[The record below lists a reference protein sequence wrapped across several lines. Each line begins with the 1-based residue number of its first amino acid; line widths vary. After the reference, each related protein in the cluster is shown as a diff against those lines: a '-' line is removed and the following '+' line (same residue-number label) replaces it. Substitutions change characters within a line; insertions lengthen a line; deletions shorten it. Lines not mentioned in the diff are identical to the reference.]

1 MKVIKIAENK
11 KIITVYPTTTIRNAL
26 KTMNEN
32 RYRRL
37 PVVNA
42 GNNKVVGIITSMDIV
57 DFMGGGSKYNLIRE
71 KHGRNLLS
79 AINEPVREIME
90 ENVITLKEN
99 SEIDD
104 AIETFLNKNVGGVP
118 IVNDE
123 NQLISLITERDIIRS
138 LIDKIDENAVIDD
151 YITRDVIVATPGER
165 LKDVARTM
173 VRNGFRRLPVV
184 SEERLVGIIT
194 STDFIKLLGSDWAF
208 NHLKTGNVREITNV
222 RMEEI
227 MKKDVITAK
236 EGNKLK
242 DIAKTMIDNDIGAL
256 PVIDENNRV
265 VGIITEKDILKYFED
280 YFSKR

>member
-1 MKVIKIAENK
+1 MRVMKIVQNK
-11 KIITVYPTTTIRNAL
+11 EVITVYPTTTIRKAL
-26 KTMNEN
+26 MTMNEN

-71 KHGRNLLS
+71 KHDRNFLA
-79 AINEPVREIME
+79 AINESVREIME

-99 SEIDD
+99 ADMDD
-104 AIETFLNKNVGGVP
+104 AIETFLTKNVGGTP
-118 IVNDE
+118 IVNDD
-123 NQLISLITERDIIRS
+123 NQLISLITERDVIKA
-138 LIDKIDENAVIDD
+138 LLDKIDENETIDD
-151 YITRDVIVATPGER
+151 YITRKVIVATPGER

-208 NHLKTGNVREITNV
+208 NHIQTGNVREITNV

-236 EGNKLK
+236 EGDKLK
-242 DIAKTMIDNDIGAL
+242 DIAEIMVTNDIGAL
-256 PVIDENNRV
+256 PVVDDNLRV
-265 VGIITEKDILKYFED
+265 KGIITEKDVLGYFA
-280 YFSKR
+280 K

>member
-1 MKVIKIAENK
+1 VKAVKIVQNK
-11 KIITVYPTTTIRNAL
+11 EVVTVYPTTTIRKAL
-26 KTMNEN
+26 MTMNEN
-32 RYRRL
+32 KYRRL

-71 KHGRNLLS
+71 KHERNFLA

-99 SEIDD
+99 ADIDE
-104 AIETFLNKNVGGVP
+104 AIETFLTKNVGGVP
-118 IVNDE
+118 IVNDD
-123 NQLISLITERDIIRS
+123 NQLISLITERDVIRA
-138 LIDKIDENAVIDD
+138 LLDKIDDNEVIDD
-151 YITRDVIVATPGER
+151 YITKKVIVATPGER

-184 SEERLVGIIT
+184 SEGRLVGIIT

-208 NHLKTGNVREITNV
+208 NHMQTGNVREITNV

-227 MKKDVITAK
+227 MKRDVITAK
-236 EGNKLK
+236 EGDKLK
-242 DIAKTMIDNDIGAL
+242 EVAEIMIANDIGAL
-256 PVIDENNRV
+256 PVVDDDLKV
-265 VGIITEKDILKYFED
+265 VGIITEKDVLKYFA
-280 YFSKR
+280 K

>member
-1 MKVIKIAENK
+1 MKAVKIVQNK
-11 KIITVYPTTTIRNAL
+11 EVVTVYPTTTIRKAL
-26 KTMNEN
+26 MTMNEN
-32 RYRRL
+32 KYRRL

-71 KHGRNLLS
+71 KHERNFLA

-99 SEIDD
+99 ADIDE
-104 AIETFLNKNVGGVP
+104 AIETFLTKNVGGAP
-118 IVNDE
+118 IVNDD
-123 NQLISLITERDIIRS
+123 NQLISLITERDVIRA
-138 LIDKIDENAVIDD
+138 LLDKIDDNEVIDD
-151 YITRDVIVATPGER
+151 YITKKVIVATPGER

-184 SEERLVGIIT
+184 SEGRLVGIIT

-208 NHLKTGNVREITNV
+208 NHMQTGNVREITNV

-227 MKKDVITAK
+227 MKRDVLTAK
-236 EGNKLK
+236 EGDKLK
-242 DIAKTMIDNDIGAL
+242 RIAEIMITNDIGAL
-256 PVIDENNRV
+256 PVVDDNLKI
-265 VGIITEKDILKYFED
+265 VGIITEKDVLKYFA
-280 YFSKR
+280 K

>member
-1 MKVIKIAENK
+1 MRVMKIVQNK
-11 KIITVYPTTTIRNAL
+11 EVITVYPTTTIRKAL
-26 KTMNEN
+26 MTMNEN

-71 KHGRNLLS
+71 KHGRNFLA
-79 AINEPVREIME
+79 AINEPVRTIME

-99 SEIDD
+99 ADIDE
-104 AIETFLNKNVGGVP
+104 AIETFLTKNVGGTP
-118 IVNDE
+118 IVNDD
-123 NQLISLITERDIIRS
+123 NQLISLITERDVIKA
-138 LIDKIDENAVIDD
+138 LLDKIDENETIDD
-151 YITRDVIVATPGER
+151 YITRKVIVATPGER
-165 LKDVARTM
+165 LKDVAMTM

-208 NHLKTGNVREITNV
+208 NHIQTGNVREITNV

-227 MKKDVITAK
+227 MKRDVITAK
-236 EGNKLK
+236 EGDKLK
-242 DIAKTMIDNDIGAL
+242 DIAEIMVTNDIGAL
-256 PVIDENNRV
+256 PVVDDNLRIK
-265 VGIITEKDILKYFED
+265 GIITEKDVLGYFA
-280 YFSKR
+280 K

>member
-1 MKVIKIAENK
+1 MRVMEIVQNK
-11 KIITVYPTTTIRNAL
+11 EVITVYPTTTIRKAL
-26 KTMNEN
+26 MTMNEN

-71 KHGRNLLS
+71 KHGRNFLA

-99 SEIDD
+99 ADIDE
-104 AIETFLNKNVGGVP
+104 AIETFLTKNVGGTP
-118 IVNDE
+118 IVNDD
-123 NQLISLITERDIIRS
+123 NQLISLITERDVIRA
-138 LIDKIDENAVIDD
+138 LLDKVDENEVIDD
-151 YITRDVIVATPGER
+151 YITRKVIVATPGER

-208 NHLKTGNVREITNV
+208 NHMQTGNVREITNV

-227 MKKDVITAK
+227 MKRDVITAK
-236 EGNKLK
+236 EGDKLK
-242 DIAKTMIDNDIGAL
+242 DIAKIMVTNDIGAL
-256 PVIDENNRV
+256 PVVDDNLRIK
-265 VGIITEKDILKYFED
+265 GIITEKDVLSYFA
-280 YFSKR
+280 K

>member
-1 MKVIKIAENK
+1 MKVMKIAQNK
-11 KIITVYPTTTIRNAL
+11 EIITVYPTTTIRKAL
-26 KTMNEN
+26 MIMNEN

-71 KHGRNLLS
+71 KHERNFLA
-79 AINEPVREIME
+79 AINEPVRAIME
-90 ENVITLKEN
+90 ENVVTLKEN
-99 SEIDD
+99 ADIDE
-104 AIETFLNKNVGGVP
+104 AIETFLTKNVGGAP
-118 IVNDE
+118 IVNDD
-123 NQLISLITERDIIRS
+123 NQLISLITERDVIRA
-138 LIDKIDENAVIDD
+138 LLDKIDENEVIDD
-151 YITRDVIVATPGER
+151 YITRKVIIATPGER

-208 NHLKTGNVREITNV
+208 NHMQTGNVREITNV

-227 MKKDVITAK
+227 MKRDVITAK
-236 EGNKLK
+236 EGDKLK
-242 DIAKTMIDNDIGAL
+242 EVAEIMVNNDIGAL
-256 PVIDENNRV
+256 PVVDDDLKVR
-265 VGIITEKDILKYFED
+265 GIITEKDVLKYFA
-280 YFSKR
+280 K

>member
-1 MKVIKIAENK
+1 MRVMKIVQNK
-11 KIITVYPTTTIRNAL
+11 EVITVYPTTTIRKAL
-26 KTMNEN
+26 MTMNEN

-71 KHGRNLLS
+71 KHGRNFLA

-99 SEIDD
+99 ADIDE
-104 AIETFLNKNVGGVP
+104 AIETFLTKNVGGTP
-118 IVNDE
+118 IVNDD
-123 NQLISLITERDIIRS
+123 NQLISLITERDVIRA
-138 LIDKIDENAVIDD
+138 LLDKVDENEVIDD
-151 YITRDVIVATPGER
+151 YITRKVIVATPGER

-208 NHLKTGNVREITNV
+208 NHMQTGNVREITNV

-227 MKKDVITAK
+227 MKRDVITAK
-236 EGNKLK
+236 EGDKLK
-242 DIAKTMIDNDIGAL
+242 DIAKIMVTNDIGAL
-256 PVIDENNRV
+256 PVVDDNLRIK
-265 VGIITEKDILKYFED
+265 GIITEKDVLSYFA
-280 YFSKR
+280 K

>member
-1 MKVIKIAENK
+1 MKIVQNKEVITI
-11 KIITVYPTTTIRNAL
+11 YPTTTIRKAL
-26 KTMNEN
+26 MTMNEN
-32 RYRRL
+32 KYRRL

-42 GNNKVVGIITSMDIV
+42 GNNKVVGIVTSMDIV

-71 KHGRNLLS
+71 KHDRNFLA

-99 SEIDD
+99 ADIDE
-104 AIETFLNKNVGGVP
+104 AIETFLTKNVGGVP
-118 IVNDE
+118 IVNDD
-123 NQLISLITERDIIRS
+123 NQLLSIITERDVIRN
-138 LIDKIDENAVIDD
+138 LLDKIDENEVIDD
-151 YITRDVIVATPGER
+151 YITRDVIKATPGER

-208 NHLKTGNVREITNV
+208 NHIQTGNVREITNV

-227 MKKDVITAK
+227 MKRDVITAK
-236 EGNKLK
+236 EGDKLK
-242 DIAKTMIDNDIGAL
+242 DIAEIMVTNDIGAL
-256 PVIDENNRV
+256 PVVDDNLRIK
-265 VGIITEKDILKYFED
+265 GIITEKDVLGYFAV
-280 YFSKR
+280 

>member
-1 MKVIKIAENK
+1 MRVMKIVQNK
-11 KIITVYPTTTIRNAL
+11 EVITVYPTTTIRKAL
-26 KTMNEN
+26 MTMNEN

-71 KHGRNLLS
+71 KHGRNFLA

-99 SEIDD
+99 ADIDE
-104 AIETFLNKNVGGVP
+104 AIETFLTKNVGGTP
-118 IVNDE
+118 IVNDD
-123 NQLISLITERDIIRS
+123 NQLISLITERDVIRA
-138 LIDKIDENAVIDD
+138 LLDKIDENEVIDD
-151 YITRDVIVATPGER
+151 YITRKVIVATPGER

-208 NHLKTGNVREITNV
+208 NHMQTGNVREITNV

-227 MKKDVITAK
+227 MKRDVITAK
-236 EGNKLK
+236 EGDKLK
-242 DIAKTMIDNDIGAL
+242 DIAKIMVTNDIGAL
-256 PVIDENNRV
+256 PVVDDNLRIK
-265 VGIITEKDILKYFED
+265 GIITEKDVLGYFA
-280 YFSKR
+280 K

>member
-1 MKVIKIAENK
+1 MRVMKIVQNK
-11 KIITVYPTTTIRNAL
+11 EVITVYPTTTIRKAL
-26 KTMNEN
+26 MTMNEN

-57 DFMGGGSKYNLIRE
+57 DFMRGGSKYNLIRE
-71 KHGRNLLS
+71 KHGRNFLA

-99 SEIDD
+99 ADIDE
-104 AIETFLNKNVGGVP
+104 AIETFLTKNVGGTP
-118 IVNDE
+118 IVNDD
-123 NQLISLITERDIIRS
+123 NQLISLITERDVIRA
-138 LIDKIDENAVIDD
+138 LLDKIDENEVIDD
-151 YITRDVIVATPGER
+151 YITRKVIVATPGER

-208 NHLKTGNVREITNV
+208 NHMQTGNVREITNV

-227 MKKDVITAK
+227 MKRDVITAK
-236 EGNKLK
+236 EGDKLK
-242 DIAKTMIDNDIGAL
+242 DIAKIMVTNDIGAL
-256 PVIDENNRV
+256 PVVDDNLRIK
-265 VGIITEKDILKYFED
+265 GIITEKDVLSYFA
-280 YFSKR
+280 K

>member
-1 MKVIKIAENK
+1 VKAVKIVQNK
-11 KIITVYPTTTIRNAL
+11 EVVTVYPTTTIRKAL
-26 KTMNEN
+26 MTMNEN
-32 RYRRL
+32 KYRRL

-71 KHGRNLLS
+71 KHGRNFLA

-99 SEIDD
+99 ADIDE
-104 AIETFLNKNVGGVP
+104 AIETFLTKNVGGVP
-118 IVNDE
+118 IVNDD
-123 NQLISLITERDIIRS
+123 NQLISLITERDVIRA
-138 LIDKIDENAVIDD
+138 LLDKIDDNEVIDD
-151 YITRDVIVATPGER
+151 YITKKVIVATPGER

-184 SEERLVGIIT
+184 SEGRLVGIIT

-208 NHLKTGNVREITNV
+208 NHMQTGNVREITNV

-227 MKKDVITAK
+227 MKRDVITAK
-236 EGNKLK
+236 EGDKLK
-242 DIAKTMIDNDIGAL
+242 EVAEIMVTNDIGAL
-256 PVIDENNRV
+256 PVVDDDLKV
-265 VGIITEKDILKYFED
+265 VGIITEKDVLKYFA
-280 YFSKR
+280 K

>member
-1 MKVIKIAENK
+1 MKVMKIAQNK
-11 KIITVYPTTTIRNAL
+11 EIITVYPTTTIRKAL
-26 KTMNEN
+26 MTMNEN

-71 KHGRNLLS
+71 KHERNFLA
-79 AINEPVREIME
+79 AINEPVRAIME

-99 SEIDD
+99 ADIDE
-104 AIETFLNKNVGGVP
+104 AIETFLTKNVGGAP
-118 IVNDE
+118 IVNDD
-123 NQLISLITERDIIRS
+123 NQLISLITERDVIRA
-138 LIDKIDENAVIDD
+138 LLDKIDENEVIDD
-151 YITRDVIVATPGER
+151 YITRKVIIATPGER

-184 SEERLVGIIT
+184 SEEKLVGIIT

-208 NHLKTGNVREITNV
+208 NHMQTGNVREITNV

-227 MKKDVITAK
+227 MKRDVITAK
-236 EGNKLK
+236 EGDKLK
-242 DIAKTMIDNDIGAL
+242 EVAEIMVNNDIGAL
-256 PVIDENNRV
+256 PVVDDDLKVR
-265 VGIITEKDILKYFED
+265 GIITEKDVLKYFA
-280 YFSKR
+280 K

>member
-1 MKVIKIAENK
+1 MKVMKIAQNK
-11 KIITVYPTTTIRNAL
+11 EIITVYPTTTIRKAL
-26 KTMNEN
+26 MTMNEN

-71 KHGRNLLS
+71 KHGRNFLA

-99 SEIDD
+99 ADMDE
-104 AIETFLNKNVGGVP
+104 AIETFLTKNVGGTP
-118 IVNDE
+118 IVNDD
-123 NQLISLITERDIIRS
+123 NQLISLITERDVIRA
-138 LIDKIDENAVIDD
+138 LLDKIDENEVIDD
-151 YITRDVIVATPGER
+151 YITRKVIVATPGER

-208 NHLKTGNVREITNV
+208 NHMQTGNVREITNV

-227 MKKDVITAK
+227 MKRDVITAK
-236 EGNKLK
+236 EGDKLK
-242 DIAKTMIDNDIGAL
+242 DIAKIMVTNDIGAL
-256 PVIDENNRV
+256 PVVDDNLRIK
-265 VGIITEKDILKYFED
+265 GIITEKDVLGYFA
-280 YFSKR
+280 K

>member
-1 MKVIKIAENK
+1 MRVMKIVQNK
-11 KIITVYPTTTIRNAL
+11 EVITVYPTTTIRKAL
-26 KTMNEN
+26 MTMNEN

-71 KHGRNLLS
+71 KHDRNFLA

-99 SEIDD
+99 ADIDE
-104 AIETFLNKNVGGVP
+104 AIETFLTKNVGGTP
-118 IVNDE
+118 IVNDD
-123 NQLISLITERDIIRS
+123 NQLISIVTERDVIKA
-138 LIDKIDENAVIDD
+138 LLDKIDENEVIDD
-151 YITRDVIVATPGER
+151 YITRKVIVATPGER

-208 NHLKTGNVREITNV
+208 NHMQTGNVREITNV

-227 MKKDVITAK
+227 MKRDVITAK
-236 EGNKLK
+236 EGDKLK
-242 DIAKTMIDNDIGAL
+242 DIAKIMVTNDIGAL
-256 PVIDENNRV
+256 PVVDDNLRIK
-265 VGIITEKDILKYFED
+265 GIITEKDVLGYFA
-280 YFSKR
+280 K

>member
-1 MKVIKIAENK
+1 MKAVKIVQNK
-11 KIITVYPTTTIRNAL
+11 EVVTVYPTTTIRKAL
-26 KTMNEN
+26 MTMNEN
-32 RYRRL
+32 KYRRL

-71 KHGRNLLS
+71 KHERNFLA

-99 SEIDD
+99 ADIDE
-104 AIETFLNKNVGGVP
+104 AIETFLTKNVGGVP
-118 IVNDE
+118 IVNDD
-123 NQLISLITERDIIRS
+123 NQLISLITERDVIRA
-138 LIDKIDENAVIDD
+138 LLDKIDDNEVIDD
-151 YITRDVIVATPGER
+151 YITKKVIVATPGER

-184 SEERLVGIIT
+184 SEGRLVGIIT

-208 NHLKTGNVREITNV
+208 NHMQTGNVREITNV

-227 MKKDVITAK
+227 MKRDVITAK
-236 EGNKLK
+236 EGDKLK
-242 DIAKTMIDNDIGAL
+242 EVAEIMIANDIGAL
-256 PVIDENNRV
+256 PVVDDDLKV
-265 VGIITEKDILKYFED
+265 VGIITEKDVLKYFA
-280 YFSKR
+280 K

>member
-1 MKVIKIAENK
+1 VKAVKIVQNK
-11 KIITVYPTTTIRNAL
+11 EVVTVYPTTTIRKAL
-26 KTMNEN
+26 MTMNEN
-32 RYRRL
+32 KYRRL

-71 KHGRNLLS
+71 KHGRNFLA

-99 SEIDD
+99 ADIDE
-104 AIETFLNKNVGGVP
+104 AIETFLTKNVGGVP
-118 IVNDE
+118 IVNDD
-123 NQLISLITERDIIRS
+123 NQLISLITERDVIRA
-138 LIDKIDENAVIDD
+138 LLDKIDDNEVIDD
-151 YITRDVIVATPGER
+151 YITKKVIVATPGER

-184 SEERLVGIIT
+184 SEGRLVGIIT

-208 NHLKTGNVREITNV
+208 NHMQTGNVREITNV

-227 MKKDVITAK
+227 MKRDVITAK
-236 EGNKLK
+236 EGDKLK
-242 DIAKTMIDNDIGAL
+242 EVAEIMIANDIGAL
-256 PVIDENNRV
+256 PVVDDDLKV
-265 VGIITEKDILKYFED
+265 VGIITEKDVLKYFA
-280 YFSKR
+280 K

>member
-32 RYRRL
+32 KYRRL

-236 EGNKLK
+236 EGDKLK
-242 DIAKTMIDNDIGAL
+242 DIAKMMIDNDIGAL
-256 PVIDENNRV
+256 PVIDENNKV
-265 VGIITEKDILKYFED
+265 VGIITEKDIIKYFDD
-280 YFSKR
+280 YFVKR

>member
-1 MKVIKIAENK
+1 MKAVKIVQNK
-11 KIITVYPTTTIRNAL
+11 EVVTVYPTTTIRKAL
-26 KTMNEN
+26 MTMNEN
-32 RYRRL
+32 KYRRL

-71 KHGRNLLS
+71 KHGRNFLA

-99 SEIDD
+99 ADIDE
-104 AIETFLNKNVGGVP
+104 AIETFLTKNVGGVP
-118 IVNDE
+118 IVNDD
-123 NQLISLITERDIIRS
+123 NQLISLITERDVIRA
-138 LIDKIDENAVIDD
+138 LLDKIDDNEVIDD
-151 YITRDVIVATPGER
+151 YITKKVIVATPGER

-184 SEERLVGIIT
+184 SEGRLVGIIT

-208 NHLKTGNVREITNV
+208 NHMQTGNVREITNV

-227 MKKDVITAK
+227 MKRDVITAK
-236 EGNKLK
+236 EGDKLK
-242 DIAKTMIDNDIGAL
+242 EVAEIMVTNDIGAL
-256 PVIDENNRV
+256 PVVDDDLKV
-265 VGIITEKDILKYFED
+265 VGIITEKDVLKYFA
-280 YFSKR
+280 K

>member
-1 MKVIKIAENK
+1 MRVMKIVQNK
-11 KIITVYPTTTIRNAL
+11 EVITVYPTTTIRKAL
-26 KTMNEN
+26 ITMNEN

-71 KHGRNLLS
+71 KHGRNFLA
-79 AINEPVREIME
+79 AINEPVRTIME

-99 SEIDD
+99 ADIDE
-104 AIETFLNKNVGGVP
+104 AIETFLTKNVGGTP
-118 IVNDE
+118 IVNDD
-123 NQLISLITERDIIRS
+123 NQLISLITERDVIRA
-138 LIDKIDENAVIDD
+138 LLDKIDENEVIDD
-151 YITRDVIVATPGER
+151 YITRDVIKATPGER

-208 NHLKTGNVREITNV
+208 NHIQTGNVREITNV

-227 MKKDVITAK
+227 MKRDVITAK
-236 EGNKLK
+236 EGDKLK
-242 DIAKTMIDNDIGAL
+242 DIAEIMVTNDIGAL
-256 PVIDENNRV
+256 PVVDDNLRIK
-265 VGIITEKDILKYFED
+265 GIITEKDVLGYFAV
-280 YFSKR
+280 

>member
-1 MKVIKIAENK
+1 MKVMKIVQNK
-11 KIITVYPTTTIRNAL
+11 EIITVYPTTTIRKAL
-26 KTMNEN
+26 MTMNEN

-71 KHGRNLLS
+71 KHERNFLA
-79 AINEPVREIME
+79 AINEPVRAIME

-99 SEIDD
+99 ADIDE
-104 AIETFLNKNVGGVP
+104 AIETFLTKNVGGAP
-118 IVNDE
+118 IVNDD
-123 NQLISLITERDIIRS
+123 NQLISLITERDIIRA
-138 LIDKIDENAVIDD
+138 LLDKIDENEVVDD
-151 YITRDVIVATPGER
+151 YITRKVIVATPGER

-184 SEERLVGIIT
+184 SEEKLVGIIT

-208 NHLKTGNVREITNV
+208 NHMQTGNVREITNV

-227 MKKDVITAK
+227 MKRDVITAK
-236 EGNKLK
+236 EGDKLK
-242 DIAKTMIDNDIGAL
+242 EVAEIMVNNDIGAL
-256 PVIDENNRV
+256 PVVDDDLKVR
-265 VGIITEKDILKYFED
+265 GIITEKDVLKYFA
-280 YFSKR
+280 K

>member
-1 MKVIKIAENK
+1 MRVMKIVQNKEVITI
-11 KIITVYPTTTIRNAL
+11 YPTTTIRKAL
-26 KTMNEN
+26 MTMNEN
-32 RYRRL
+32 KYRRL

-42 GNNKVVGIITSMDIV
+42 GNNKVVGIVTSMDIV

-71 KHGRNLLS
+71 KHDRNFLA

-99 SEIDD
+99 ADMDE
-104 AIETFLNKNVGGVP
+104 AIETFLTKNVGGVP
-118 IVNDE
+118 IVNDD
-123 NQLISLITERDIIRS
+123 NQLLSIITERDVIRN
-138 LIDKIDENAVIDD
+138 LLDKIDENEVIDD
-151 YITRDVIVATPGER
+151 YITRDVIKATPGER

-208 NHLKTGNVREITNV
+208 NHIQTGNVREITNV

-236 EGNKLK
+236 EGDKLK
-242 DIAKTMIDNDIGAL
+242 DIAEIMVTNDIGAL
-256 PVIDENNRV
+256 PVVDDNLRIK
-265 VGIITEKDILKYFED
+265 GIITEKDVLGYFAV
-280 YFSKR
+280 

>member
-1 MKVIKIAENK
+1 MKVMKIAQNK
-11 KIITVYPTTTIRNAL
+11 EIITVYPTTTIRKAL
-26 KTMNEN
+26 ITMNEN

-57 DFMGGGSKYNLIRE
+57 NFMGGGSKYNLIRE
-71 KHGRNLLS
+71 KHGRNFLA

-90 ENVITLKEN
+90 ENVVTLKE
-99 SEIDD
+99 SADIDD
-104 AIETFLNKNVGGVP
+104 AIETFLTKNVGGAP
-118 IVNDE
+118 IVNDD
-123 NQLISLITERDIIRS
+123 NQLISLITERDVIRA
-138 LIDKIDENAVIDD
+138 LLDKIDESETIDG
-151 YITRDVIVATPGER
+151 YITRKVIVATPGER

-208 NHLKTGNVREITNV
+208 NHMQTGNVREITNV

-227 MKKDVITAK
+227 MKRDVITAK
-236 EGNKLK
+236 EGDKLK
-242 DIAKTMIDNDIGAL
+242 DIAEIMVTNDIGAL
-256 PVIDENNRV
+256 PVVDDDLRIK
-265 VGIITEKDILKYFED
+265 GIITEKDVLSYFA
-280 YFSKR
+280 K

>member
-1 MKVIKIAENK
+1 MRVMKIVQNK
-11 KIITVYPTTTIRNAL
+11 EVITVYPTTTIRKAL
-26 KTMNEN
+26 MTMNEN

-71 KHGRNLLS
+71 KHDRNFLA
-79 AINEPVREIME
+79 AINESVREIME

-99 SEIDD
+99 ADIDE
-104 AIETFLNKNVGGVP
+104 AIETFLTKNVGGTP
-118 IVNDE
+118 IVNDD
-123 NQLISLITERDIIRS
+123 NQLISLITERDVIKA
-138 LIDKIDENAVIDD
+138 LLDKIDENETIDD
-151 YITRDVIVATPGER
+151 YITRKVIVATPGER

-208 NHLKTGNVREITNV
+208 NHIQTGNVREITNV

-236 EGNKLK
+236 EGDKLK
-242 DIAKTMIDNDIGAL
+242 DIAEIMVTNDIGAL
-256 PVIDENNRV
+256 PVVDDNLRIK
-265 VGIITEKDILKYFED
+265 GIITEKDVLGYFA
-280 YFSKR
+280 K

>member
-1 MKVIKIAENK
+1 MRVMKIVQNK
-11 KIITVYPTTTIRNAL
+11 EVITVYPTTTIRKAL
-26 KTMNEN
+26 MTMNEN

-71 KHGRNLLS
+71 KHGRNFLA

-99 SEIDD
+99 ADIDE
-104 AIETFLNKNVGGVP
+104 AIETFLTKNVGGTP
-118 IVNDE
+118 IVNDD
-123 NQLISLITERDIIRS
+123 NQLISLITERDVIRA
-138 LIDKIDENAVIDD
+138 LLDKIDENEVIDD
-151 YITRDVIVATPGER
+151 YITRKVIVATPGER

-208 NHLKTGNVREITNV
+208 NHMQTGNVREITNV

-227 MKKDVITAK
+227 MKRDVITAK
-236 EGNKLK
+236 EGDKLK
-242 DIAKTMIDNDIGAL
+242 DIAKIMVTNDIGAL
-256 PVIDENNRV
+256 PVVDDNLRIK
-265 VGIITEKDILKYFED
+265 GIITEKDVLSYFA
-280 YFSKR
+280 K

>member
-1 MKVIKIAENK
+1 MRVMKIVQNK
-11 KIITVYPTTTIRNAL
+11 EVITVYPTTTIRKAL
-26 KTMNEN
+26 MTMNEN

-71 KHGRNLLS
+71 KHGRNFLA
-79 AINEPVREIME
+79 AINEPVRTIME

-99 SEIDD
+99 ADIDE
-104 AIETFLNKNVGGVP
+104 AIETFLTKNVGGTP
-118 IVNDE
+118 IVNDD
-123 NQLISLITERDIIRS
+123 NQLISLITERDVIRA
-138 LIDKIDENAVIDD
+138 LLDKIDENEVIDD
-151 YITRDVIVATPGER
+151 YITRKVIVATPGER

-208 NHLKTGNVREITNV
+208 NHMQTGNVREITNV

-227 MKKDVITAK
+227 MKRDVITAK
-236 EGNKLK
+236 EGDKLK
-242 DIAKTMIDNDIGAL
+242 DIAKIMVTNDIGAL
-256 PVIDENNRV
+256 PVVDDNLRIK
-265 VGIITEKDILKYFED
+265 GIITEKDVLSYFA
-280 YFSKR
+280 K

>member
-1 MKVIKIAENK
+1 VRVMKIVQNK
-11 KIITVYPTTTIRNAL
+11 EVITVYPTTTIRKAL
-26 KTMNEN
+26 MTMNEN

-71 KHGRNLLS
+71 KHDRNFLA
-79 AINEPVREIME
+79 AINESVREIME

-99 SEIDD
+99 ADIDE
-104 AIETFLNKNVGGVP
+104 AIETFLTKNVGGTP
-118 IVNDE
+118 IVNDD
-123 NQLISLITERDIIRS
+123 NQLISLITERDVIKA
-138 LIDKIDENAVIDD
+138 LLDKIDENETIDD
-151 YITRDVIVATPGER
+151 YITRKVIVATPGER

-208 NHLKTGNVREITNV
+208 NHIQTGNVREITNV

-236 EGNKLK
+236 EGDKLK
-242 DIAKTMIDNDIGAL
+242 DIAEIMVTNDIGAL
-256 PVIDENNRV
+256 PVVDDNLRIK
-265 VGIITEKDILKYFED
+265 GIITEKDVLGYFA
-280 YFSKR
+280 K

>member
-1 MKVIKIAENK
+1 MLVRVMKIVQNKEVITA
-11 KIITVYPTTTIRNAL
+11 YPTTTIRKAL
-26 KTMNEN
+26 MTMNEN

-71 KHGRNLLS
+71 KHDRNFLA
-79 AINEPVREIME
+79 AINESVREIME

-99 SEIDD
+99 ADMDE
-104 AIETFLNKNVGGVP
+104 AIETFLTKNVGGTP
-118 IVNDE
+118 IVNDD
-123 NQLISLITERDIIRS
+123 NQLISLITERDVIKA
-138 LIDKIDENAVIDD
+138 LLDKIDENEVIDD
-151 YITRDVIVATPGER
+151 YITRKVIVATPGER

-208 NHLKTGNVREITNV
+208 NHIQTGNVREITNV

-236 EGNKLK
+236 EGDKLK
-242 DIAKTMIDNDIGAL
+242 DIAEIMVTNDIGAL
-256 PVIDENNRV
+256 PVVDDNLRIK
-265 VGIITEKDILKYFED
+265 GIITEKDVLGYFA
-280 YFSKR
+280 K

>member
-1 MKVIKIAENK
+1 MKAVKIVQNK
-11 KIITVYPTTTIRNAL
+11 EVVTVYPTTTIRKAL
-26 KTMNEN
+26 MTMNEN
-32 RYRRL
+32 KYRRL

-71 KHGRNLLS
+71 KHGRNFLA

-99 SEIDD
+99 ADIDE
-104 AIETFLNKNVGGVP
+104 AIETFLTKNVGGVP
-118 IVNDE
+118 IVNDD
-123 NQLISLITERDIIRS
+123 NQLISLITERDVIRA
-138 LIDKIDENAVIDD
+138 LLDKIDDNEVIDD
-151 YITRDVIVATPGER
+151 YITKKVIVATPGER

-184 SEERLVGIIT
+184 SEGRLVGIIT

-208 NHLKTGNVREITNV
+208 NHMQTGNVREITNV

-227 MKKDVITAK
+227 MKRDVITAK
-236 EGNKLK
+236 EGDKLK
-242 DIAKTMIDNDIGAL
+242 EVAEIMIANDIGAL
-256 PVIDENNRV
+256 PVVDDDLKV
-265 VGIITEKDILKYFED
+265 VGIITEKDVLKYFA
-280 YFSKR
+280 K

>member
-1 MKVIKIAENK
+1 MRVMKIVQNK
-11 KIITVYPTTTIRNAL
+11 EVITVYPTTTIRKAL
-26 KTMNEN
+26 MTMNEN

-71 KHGRNLLS
+71 KHDRNFLA

-99 SEIDD
+99 ADMDE
-104 AIETFLNKNVGGVP
+104 AIETFLTKNVGGTP
-118 IVNDE
+118 IVNDD
-123 NQLISLITERDIIRS
+123 NQLISLITERDVIKA
-138 LIDKIDENAVIDD
+138 LLDKIDENEVIDD
-151 YITRDVIVATPGER
+151 YITRKVIVATPGER

-208 NHLKTGNVREITNV
+208 NHIQTGNVREITNV

-227 MKKDVITAK
+227 MKRDVITAK
-236 EGNKLK
+236 EGDKLK
-242 DIAKTMIDNDIGAL
+242 DIAKIMVTNDIGAL
-256 PVIDENNRV
+256 PVVDDNLRIK
-265 VGIITEKDILKYFED
+265 GIITEKDVLSYFA
-280 YFSKR
+280 K

>member
-1 MKVIKIAENK
+1 VRVMKIVQNK
-11 KIITVYPTTTIRNAL
+11 EVITVYPTTTIRKAL
-26 KTMNEN
+26 MTMNEN

-71 KHGRNLLS
+71 KHGRNFLA

-99 SEIDD
+99 ADIDE
-104 AIETFLNKNVGGVP
+104 AIETFLTKNVGGTP
-118 IVNDE
+118 IVNDD
-123 NQLISLITERDIIRS
+123 NQLISLITERDVIRA
-138 LIDKIDENAVIDD
+138 LLDKIDENEVIDD
-151 YITRDVIVATPGER
+151 YITRKVIVATPGER

-208 NHLKTGNVREITNV
+208 NHMQTGNVREITNV

-227 MKKDVITAK
+227 MKRDVITAK
-236 EGNKLK
+236 EGDKLK
-242 DIAKTMIDNDIGAL
+242 DIAKIMVTNDIGAL
-256 PVIDENNRV
+256 PVVDDNLRIK
-265 VGIITEKDILKYFED
+265 GIITEKDVLSYFA
-280 YFSKR
+280 K

>member
-1 MKVIKIAENK
+1 VKVIKIAENK

-32 RYRRL
+32 KYRRL

-236 EGNKLK
+236 EGDKLK
-242 DIAKTMIDNDIGAL
+242 DIAKMMIDNDIGAL
-256 PVIDENNRV
+256 PVIDENNKV
-265 VGIITEKDILKYFED
+265 VGIITEKDIIKYFDD
-280 YFSKR
+280 YFVKR

>member
-1 MKVIKIAENK
+1 VRVMKIVQNKEVITI
-11 KIITVYPTTTIRNAL
+11 YPTTTIRKAL
-26 KTMNEN
+26 MTMNEN
-32 RYRRL
+32 KYRRL

-42 GNNKVVGIITSMDIV
+42 GNNKVVGIVTSMDIV

-71 KHGRNLLS
+71 KHDRNFLA

-99 SEIDD
+99 ADMDE
-104 AIETFLNKNVGGVP
+104 AIETFLTKNVGGVP
-118 IVNDE
+118 IVNDD
-123 NQLISLITERDIIRS
+123 NQLLSIITERDVIRN
-138 LIDKIDENAVIDD
+138 LLDKIDENEVIDD
-151 YITRDVIVATPGER
+151 YITRDVIKATPGER

-208 NHLKTGNVREITNV
+208 NHIQTGNVREITNV

-227 MKKDVITAK
+227 MKRDVITAK
-236 EGNKLK
+236 EGDKLK
-242 DIAKTMIDNDIGAL
+242 DIAEIMVTNDIGAL
-256 PVIDENNRV
+256 PVVDDNLRIK
-265 VGIITEKDILKYFED
+265 GIITEKDVLGYFAV
-280 YFSKR
+280 